1 MIYRKILTYPGIDY
15 FAKKRSTESRI
26 SSCHFKLILSIPY
39 FRKKL
44 ILLIMNIENILLIAQ
59 QPHLKDTN
67 TVNNVAELLL
77 KGGYIMIPII
87 LLSVVSI
94 YIFIERFM
102 YIRKTSVVDEGMVS
116 GVLEGL
122 RNKRNDEALNIARYS
137 NSSLGRILES
147 GLESQGKTAKEAE
160 NYMEATANLE
170 ISVMEKDTGY
180 LGIIAG
186 IAPMLGFIG
195 TISGVIKIF
204 YNISLADNISIGII
218 AGGLYQKMIC
228 SGTGLIVGVIAY
240 ASYHYLQM
248 MIDRFS
254 IDMQK
259 QVNAVIKAL

>member
-1 MIYRKILTYPGIDY
+1 MQINMSLY
-15 FAKKRSTESRI
+15 STI
-26 SSCHFKLILSIPY
+26 V
-39 FRKKL
+39 
-44 ILLIMNIENILLIAQ
+44 LL
-59 QPHLKDTN
+59 QPQLRDTN
-67 TVNNVAELLL
+67 SVNNIAELLM

-87 LLSVVSI
+87 LLSIFSI
-94 YIFIERFM
+94 YLFIERFI
-102 YIRKTSVVDEGMVS
+102 YIRRSSVIDATMVS
-116 GVLEGL
+116 NVITGI
-122 RNKRNDEALNIARYS
+122 RNKNIEEALNQVKYS
-137 NSSLGRILES
+137 NSSLGKILES
-147 GLESQGKTAKEAE
+147 GLENPGKNAKEAE
-160 NYMEATANLE
+160 SYMEATANIE

-240 ASYHYLQM
+240 AAYHYLQM

-254 IDMQK
+254 IDMQR
-259 QVNAVIKAL
+259 QVNEVIKVL

>member
-1 MIYRKILTYPGIDY
+1 MILN
-15 FAKKRSTESRI
+15 ST
-26 SSCHFKLILSIPY
+26 LV
-39 FRKKL
+39 
-44 ILLIMNIENILLIAQ
+44 LLL
-59 QPHLKDTN
+59 QPQLRDTN
-67 TVNNVAELLL
+67 SVNNVAELLM

-87 LLSVVSI
+87 LLSIFSI
-94 YIFIERFM
+94 YLFIERFI
-102 YIRKTSVVDEGMVS
+102 YIRRSSVIDETMVS
-116 GVLEGL
+116 NVITGI
-122 RNKRNDEALNIARYS
+122 RNKKNEEALNFVRYS

-147 GLESQGKTAKEAE
+147 GLNNPGKTSKEAE
-160 NYMEATANLE
+160 SFMEATANIE

-186 IAPMLGFIG
+186 IAPMLGFVG

-254 IDMQK
+254 IDMQR
-259 QVNAVIKAL
+259 QVNEVIKVL

>member
-1 MIYRKILTYPGIDY
+1 MILN
-15 FAKKRSTESRI
+15 
-26 SSCHFKLILSIPY
+26 SSLV
-39 FRKKL
+39 
-44 ILLIMNIENILLIAQ
+44 LLL
-59 QPHLKDTN
+59 QPQLRDTN
-67 TVNNVAELLL
+67 SVDNVAELLM

-87 LLSVVSI
+87 LLSIFSI
-94 YIFIERFM
+94 YLFIERYI
-102 YIRKTSVVDEGMVS
+102 YIRRSSVIDETMVNEVIT
-116 GVLEGL
+116 GI
-122 RNKRNDEALNIARYS
+122 RNKNNEEILNQLRYND
-137 NSSLGRILES
+137 SSLGRILES
-147 GLESQGKTAKEAE
+147 GLTNPGKTSKEAE
-160 NYMEATANLE
+160 SYMEATANIE

-240 ASYHYLQM
+240 SAYHYLQM

-254 IDMQK
+254 IDMQR
-259 QVNAVIKAL
+259 QVNEVIKVL